1 MADHRRRLLRATLYA
16 AVAATLFAGLAIRLP
31 QASAA
36 TGDGKPADPNITFVG
51 RWDTRNTAAYVPS
64 WAGAYLTTGFTGT
77 TVKLAQRNSID
88 LYYSIDGSADH
99 YLTNVSGS
107 VDLTPTKLAAGR
119 HTLRV
124 SYRVVA
130 GSYHGDAVFQ
140 GLTLDTGAQ
149 TYALPVPPKLLEFVG
164 DSITVGTTSS
174 ENALTAYGWL
184 TGEQLG
190 ARHTQIAQGGAC
202 LVTTADGCVGMED
215 YFLRLNSSSTSPSW
229 DFSRYTANA
238 VVINLGTN
246 DLAHGT
252 HTTTFQPHYLH
263 LLEEVRA
270 AYPNAVI
277 FAMETFSKRFGV
289 QSQAAVQT
297 RNAAGDAKVYYV
309 NTEGWLAS
317 TDFTDGTHPNDGGHR
332 KVAALL
338 APIIAARI

>member
-1 MADHRRRLLRATLYA
+1 MPHRRLLRAALYA
-16 AVAATLFAGLAIRLP
+16 AAVATLLAGLVARLP
-31 QASAA
+31 DADAA
-36 TGDGKPADPNITFVG
+36 TGVGGPTDPNITFVG
-51 RWDTRNTAAYVPS
+51 RWDTRSATAYVPG
-64 WAGAYLTTGFTGT
+64 WAGAYLSTGFTGT
-77 TVKLAQRNSID
+77 TVKLLQRNSID
-88 LYYSIDGSADH
+88 LYYSVDGAADR
-99 YLTNVSGS
+99 YLTNVSGT
-107 VDLTPTKLAAGR
+107 VDLTPAKLSPGR

-140 GLTLDTGAQ
+140 GLALDSGAQ
-149 TYALPVPPKLLEFVG
+149 TYAPAVPAKLLEFVG

-215 YFLRLNSSSTSPSW
+215 YFLKLNSSPASPNW
-229 DFSRYTANA
+229 DFSRYQANA

-270 AYPNAVI
+270 KYPNAAI

-289 QSQAAVQT
+289 QTQAAVQA

-317 TDFTDGTHPNDGGHR
+317 TDFSDGTHPNDGGHR
-332 KVAALL
+332 KVAARLG
-338 APIIAARI
+338 PIIAAKI